1 MTLSTENLVLPICLG
16 TVSNCFDSFFRKIEY
31 ATQRFVANSRNTS
44 IRSVFILNRKR
55 KENIFSEAKL
65 NMSAHFEI
73 RTSNLKK
80 HLWKINKTL
89 KENSLIGSAISDNEF
104 A

>member
-1 MTLSTENLVLPICLG
+1 
-16 TVSNCFDSFFRKIEY
+16 
-31 ATQRFVANSRNTS
+31 
-44 IRSVFILNRKR
+44 
-55 KENIFSEAKL
+55 
-65 NMSAHFEI
+65 MSAHFEI

-80 HLWKINKTL
+80 HPWKINKTL